1 MDIGLFERSE
11 DHSSFLLP
19 KDVSGFPRRMHP
31 FILALVYY
39 CNMIAIHTLNIT
51 FTVWEPVWC
60 LLAGTLRNMHPPA
73 PLSFVKLSLLAHFYY
88 FCSTNLGLGEPRRK
102 SKVYKQDI

>member
-51 FTVWEPVWC
+51 FT
-60 LLAGTLRNMHPPA
+60 
-73 PLSFVKLSLLAHFYY
+73 
-88 FCSTNLGLGEPRRK
+88 LGEAFEEISAGILENFGLYNVNP
-102 SKVYKQDI
+102 

>member
-60 LLAGTLRNMHPPA
+60 LFAGSYGSHIC
-73 PLSFVKLSLLAHFYY
+73 PLLNFHY
-88 FCSTNLGLGEPRRK
+88 
-102 SKVYKQDI
+102 